1 MSGTKECRTTMA
13 TSVDERGR
21 LYLPKEVRERY
32 GERFRIVRL
41 HDGIKLLP
49 VPDDPVED
57 LAEALEP
64 IKEAT
69 PADLSEA
76 AEEEAMREI
85 TDDLR

>member
-1 MSGTKECRTTMA
+1 MA

-21 LYLPKEVRERY
+21 LYLPKDVREEY

-49 VPDDPVED
+49 VPGDPVED

-64 IKEAT
+64 LKDVPIGEIRRQ
-69 PADLSEA
+69 
-76 AEEEAMREI
+76 AEEAAMREALGE
-85 TDDLR
+85 DR